1 MFTSLLLGSDQAS
14 TFKQNKRRGGGGHLV
29 GIKCYFARRNFL
41 CSVMMKLLPP
51 IKEV

>member
-14 TFKQNKRRGGGGHLV
+14 TFKQNKRGGNLV

>member
-14 TFKQNKRRGGGGHLV
+14 TFKQNKGGGGGVLV